1 MKTDKSSFLK
11 NIENNIALKEID
23 MQKTRSKHGMIIKK
37 MKEGKNNNVK
47 N

>member
-23 MQKTRSKHGMIIKK
+23 IQKARSKHGMIVKK
-37 MKEGKNNNVK
+37 MKEERNNNVK